1 MLLVNDI
8 GLKKSVLRVAFQHT
22 VPTVVTVLLGLRTSI
37 HTEMSLSWTV
47 EGFLSAFL
55 RNL

>member
-1 MLLVNDI
+1 MLLVDDI
-8 GLKKSVLRVAFQHT
+8 GLKEGVLRVAFQHT
-22 VPTVVTVLLGLRTSI
+22 VPTAVTVLLGLRRSI
-37 HTEMSLSWTV
+37 HTEVSLSWTV